1 MTGKLQVMGSIH
13 PFPPR
18 HIEEEPPVAATEEPP
33 ALHDR
38 ALDNLKFIRE
48 TMERATSFTAVP
60 GWGGALMGVTA
71 IGASFIAMQQ
81 TSVKMWM
88 RVWLVEALLA
98 FVVGAWAMDRKA
110 RAIQTPLLSGPSRK
124 FAFGFAPP
132 IFAGMVLTTLMAKI
146 GQPKLL
152 PGVWLLLYG
161 TAVTTGG
168 MFSIRIVPVMGL
180 CFMALGAA
188 AFLAPVAFGDWFM
201 MAGFGG
207 LHVIFGFVIAR
218 RYGG

>member
-1 MTGKLQVMGSIH
+1 MRLMGSIH

-18 HIEEEPPVAATEEPP
+18 QTEEEPPVVEAAEEPP
-33 ALHDR
+33 ALGDR
-38 ALDNLKFIRE
+38 AMDNLRFIRE
-48 TMERATSFTAVP
+48 TMERASSFTAVP

-71 IGASFIAMQQ
+71 VGAAFAAMQQ
-81 TSVKMWM
+81 TSRNTWL

-110 RAIQTPLLSGPSRK
+110 RASETPLRYSGPARK

-132 IFAGMVLTTLMAKI
+132 IFAGMVLTIVLSKL
-146 GQPKLL
+146 GLSKLL

-180 CFMALGAA
+180 CFMVLGAA
-188 AFLAPVAFGDWFM
+188 AFFAPASWGDWFM

-207 LHVIFGFVIAR
+207 LQIIFGFVIAR

>member
-1 MTGKLQVMGSIH
+1 MGSIH
-13 PFPPR
+13 PFPPK
-18 HIEEEPPVAATEEPP
+18 HIEEEPPMAETIEEPP

-38 ALDNLKFIRE
+38 AMDNLRFIRE
-48 TMERATSFTAVP
+48 TMERASSFTAVP

-71 IGASFIAMQQ
+71 VGAAFVAMQQ
-81 TSVKMWM
+81 TSSKMWL

-110 RAIQTPLLSGPSRK
+110 RAIQTHLLSAPSRK

-132 IFAGMVLTTLMAKI
+132 IFAGMILTVILAKS
-146 GQPKLL
+146 GQTKLL

-161 TAVTTGG
+161 TAVITGG

-180 CFMALGAA
+180 CFMVLGV
-188 AFLAPVAFGDWFM
+188 VAFFAPTEWGDWFM
-201 MAGFGG
+201 AAGFGG
-207 LHVIFGFVIAR
+207 LQIIFGFIIAR
-218 RYGG
+218 RHGG

>member
-1 MTGKLQVMGSIH
+1 MGSIH
-13 PFPPR
+13 PFPPKQ
-18 HIEEEPPVAATEEPP
+18 IEDEPPVMYTADEPP

-38 ALDNLKFIRE
+38 AMDNLKFIRE
-48 TMERATSFTAVP
+48 TMERASAFTAVP

-71 IGASFIAMQQ
+71 VGASFIAMQQ
-81 TSVKMWM
+81 TSNKIWI

-110 RAIQTPLLSGPSRK
+110 KAIQTPLLSAPSRK

-132 IFAGMVLTTLMAKI
+132 IFAGMVLTTSFAKM
-146 GQPKLL
+146 GHTRLL

-180 CFMALGAA
+180 CFMALGVA
-188 AFLAPVAFGDWFM
+188 AFIAPVHWGDWLM

-207 LHVIFGFVIAR
+207 LHIIFGLFIAR